1 MVSLTGTWL
10 EGIWLSGTHL
20 LEFAQVNL
28 LGDLDGKNYAKWNL
42 DDWNPSCLDLDNG
55 IIYGAG

>member
-10 EGIWLSGTHL
+10 EGIWSSGTHL
-20 LEFAQVNL
+20 LRFAQV
-28 LGDLDGKNYAKWNL
+28 DLFGGIWMAKTADWDL

-55 IIYGAG
+55 IL